1 MDPLLQFRASPAL
14 DGFGLSTRPSG
25 AQLLGN
31 AVGSLLS
38 AGVRSAGFGSVL
50 SARSFSPEMRGQLQ
64 LFELQRRLQHENQ
77 VFTTLSNVSKTN
89 HETRMAAV
97 RNMRP

>member
-1 MDPLLQFRASPAL
+1 MDPLQNLRASPAF
-14 DGFGLSTRPSG
+14 DGFGLSSRPSG
-25 AQLLGN
+25 AELIGN
-31 AVGSLLS
+31 AVGAVLG
-38 AGVRSAGFGSVL
+38 AGVRSAGFGAIL
-50 SARSFSPEMRGQLQ
+50 SGDGASSQMRQQLH